1 MNTQTRYFS
10 HTYISNQLQSCMR
23 IDFEWATYMPGSL
36 KESTRE
42 KRGKG
47 VCRKVSGEA
56 KLISHRIE
64 FLPKLS
70 NKRKSLPF

>member
-1 MNTQTRYFS
+1 
-10 HTYISNQLQSCMR
+10 MR